1 MNSSRFSVAILLGAV
16 CIWMAGCIK
25 APYKCADP
33 MGCVTVGNAQSIQFA
48 TLLTMSGAD
57 QVYGIDALRG
67 VEIAIADKQTVF
79 GHPIELVKADDLC
92 SETGGQQGATQL
104 AANPQIVGVIG
115 TACSS
120 ASVPA
125 AKILTDAHMVL
136 ISPAS
141 TAPSLTDPA
150 SHQSGFLRTIY
161 NDKAQGQSVAQFAF
175 TVLGTRRMVTIHDG
189 TAYPKQLQQAACD
202 SFQQLGGKCIQQ
214 IDLSTGQDVLTALQA
229 AAPLNPDVIY
239 FPLYTD
245 DGLAVTKALPQA
257 GLANAAWIS
266 SDGLLSSDFLQK
278 AGSGIEGMYLSGP
291 ANLTEPAIFLQ
302 KYKSLYG
309 EDPIASYHLQ
319 GYDAAM
325 MLFTAVERVA
335 ITISSQDNSISIP
348 RQALRDT
355 LYATRGMKG
364 LSGPL
369 TCSPTGDCAQPNIE
383 IFQVVNN
390 TFKPIYP

>member
-1 MNSSRFSVAILLGAV
+1 MKSSRFSVTILLGAV
-16 CIWMAGCIK
+16 CLWMAGCIK
-25 APYKCADP
+25 APYKCTDP
-33 MGCVTVGNAQSIQFA
+33 MGCVTVGNAQSIQFG

-92 SETGGQQGATQL
+92 SEAGGQQGATLL
-104 AANPQIVGVIG
+104 ATNPQIVGVIG

-125 AKILTDAHMVL
+125 AKILSEAHMVL

-150 SHQSGFLRTIY
+150 SHQPAFLRTIY

-202 SFQQLGGKCIQQ
+202 SFQQLGGKCVQQ

-245 DGLAVTKALPQA
+245 DGLAVVKALPQA
-257 GLANAAWIS
+257 GLTSAAWIS

-278 AGSGIEGMYLSGP
+278 AGASIEGMYLSGP
-291 ANLTEPAIFLQ
+291 ANLTEPVSFLQ

-348 RQALRDT
+348 RQALRDA

>member
-1 MNSSRFSVAILLGAV
+1 MRRTGFAVGIIAIISIGL
-16 CIWMAGCIK
+16 AGCIK
-25 APYKCADP
+25 APYQCTDP
-33 MGCVTVGNAQSIQFA
+33 LGCVSVGNAQSIKFG
-48 TLLTMSGAD
+48 TLLTMSGPD
-57 QVYGIDALRG
+57 QVYGIDAVRG

-92 SETGGQQGATQL
+92 SEAGGQQGATQL

-141 TAPSLTDPA
+141 TAPSLTDPVT
-150 SHQSGFLRTIY
+150 HQVGFLRTIY

-175 TVLGTRRMVTIHDG
+175 NVLGTRRMVTIHDG

-202 SFQQLGGKCIQQ
+202 SFQQLGGQCIQQ
-214 IDLSTGQDVLTALQA
+214 IDLSTTQDLLTVLQA
-229 AAPLNPDVIY
+229 AAHQNPDVLY

-245 DGLAVTKALPQA
+245 DGLAVMKAIPQA
-257 GLANAAWIS
+257 GLANAALIS

-278 AGSGIEGMYLSGP
+278 SGPNTEGMYLSGP
-291 ANLTEPAIFLQ
+291 ATITEPTAFLQ
-302 KYKSLYG
+302 KYKSRYG

-325 MLFTAVERVA
+325 MLFAAVEHVA
-335 ITISSQDNSISIP
+335 ITVSSQDNSLSIP
-348 RQALRDT
+348 RQALRNA
-355 LYATRGMKG
+355 LYGIRGMQG

-383 IFQVVNN
+383 IFQVVNHA
-390 TFKPIYP
+390 FKPIYP